1 MADTPGRPVA
11 IGVDPGVS
19 QRRRRHDLD
28 ALRGFAMLLGIA
40 LHASLAFFP
49 APWWVQDRTSAFD
62 GLFDEFL
69 WAVHGFRM
77 PVFFLMS
84 GFFTALLWRRRGLGA
99 LLNHRLRRVALP
111 LLLGLLT
118 IVPLTT
124 FVGDWAAGS
133 APVVQVAD
141 DDIWGKVFAG
151 DVSGV
156 ERLLDRGFDPDLRGE
171 PGGWTLLH
179 AAALTGDV
187 EMLDLLLSRG
197 AEPAPV
203 ATASEGETPLG
214 VAFHF
219 GHEEAADLLVA
230 YAGGDPLPDG
240 MEWSEIP
247 GWAAGAVEMEGDD
260 GASGRL
266 DLSTIQQFYH
276 LWFLWFLLWLVAG
289 FAIIAWAVD
298 RRDRQSNWPRRV
310 MWSMIPLTIVP
321 QLYMGDGGAYPV
333 FGPDTSDGFVP
344 LPHVMAYYAT
354 FFTFGALMYRRRGR
368 TGRLLVDTIGGRW
381 WLYLPISFLVVFP
394 AGLLFTFG
402 EVAFHLGWEGQ
413 AADVNAGLFVTFGEV
428 AFSWLVASV
437 LQVAY
442 AWGMCFGLMGLFR
455 VLLPVERRGVRYLS
469 DSSYWLYLAHLP
481 MVVVAQAVVRDWNLP
496 AEVKFLLVSV
506 AVTVLALLT
515 YQLFIRYT
523 PIGTMLNGR
532 KLRPTS

>member
-1 MADTPGRPVA
+1 
-11 IGVDPGVS
+11 
-19 QRRRRHDLD
+19 
-28 ALRGFAMLLGIA
+28 MLLGIC

-49 APWWVQDRTSAFD
+49 APWWVQDRRSAFD

-84 GFFTALLWRRRGLGA
+84 GFFTALLWQRRGLGA

-133 APVVQVAD
+133 APAALVED

-151 DVSGV
+151 YVSGV
-156 ERLLDRGFDPDLRGE
+156 EQLLDRGFDVDLRGE

-179 AAALTGDV
+179 AAAFGGDT

-219 GHEEAADLLVA
+219 GHAEAADLLVS
-230 YAGGDPLPDG
+230 YGGGDPLPDG

-247 GWAAGAVEMEGDD
+247 GWEAGAAEQDD
-260 GASGRL
+260 GNGSADGL
-266 DLSTIQQFYH
+266 DLSSIQRFYH

-289 FAIIAWAVD
+289 FAIIAWALD
-298 RRDRQSNWPRRV
+298 RRDRQSARQENWPRWV

-321 QLYMGDGGAYPV
+321 QLSMGGGGAYPV

-344 LPHVMAYYAT
+344 LPHVLAYYAT
-354 FFTFGALMYRRRGR
+354 FFTFGALLYGRRNRKG
-368 TGRLLVDTIGGRW
+368 TLLVDTIGRPW
-381 WLYLPISFLVVFP
+381 WLVLSVSFLAVLPV
-394 AGLLFTFG
+394 GLHFTFV
-402 EVAFHLGWEGQ
+402 EFQWQ
-413 AADVNAGLFVTFGEV
+413 
-428 AFSWLVASV
+428 VASV
-437 LQVAY
+437 LQVLY

-455 VLLPVERRGVRYLS
+455 VLLPRERRGIRYLS
-469 DSSYWLYLAHLP
+469 DSAYWVYLVHLP
-481 MVVVAQAVVRDWNLP
+481 LGVAAQMWVFDWDLF
-496 AEVKFLLVSV
+496 AGVKFLLICGVVTAVS
-506 AVTVLALLT
+506 LLS
-515 YQLFIRYT
+515 YQAFVRYT
-523 PIGTMLNGR
+523 PIGTMLNG
-532 KLRPTS
+532 KKTRPGRALADKA

>member
-1 MADTPGRPVA
+1 
-11 IGVDPGVS
+11 
-19 QRRRRHDLD
+19 
-28 ALRGFAMLLGIA
+28 MLLGIG

-49 APWWVQDRTSAFD
+49 APWWVQDRTSGLD

-111 LLLGLLT
+111 LLIGMFT
-118 IVPLTT
+118 IVPLTSL
-124 FVGDWAAGS
+124 VGDWAARS
-133 APVVQVAD
+133 APAVAVAD

-156 ERLLDRGFDPDLRGE
+156 EQLLDRGFDPDLRGE

-187 EMLDLLLSRG
+187 EMLRLLLSRG
-197 AEPAPV
+197 ADPAPV

-219 GHEEAADLLVA
+219 GQEDAADLLVVHG
-230 YAGGDPLPDG
+230 GGDPLPEG

-247 GWAAGAVEMEGDD
+247 GWGAGAVETEEDD
-260 GASGRL
+260 GSSGL
-266 DLSTIQQFYH
+266 DLSTIQRFFH

-289 FAIIAWAVD
+289 FAIVAWMVD
-298 RRDRQSNWPRRV
+298 RRPDTHAEGQAGWPRWV

-321 QLYMGDGGAYPV
+321 QLYMGGGGAFPV

-344 LPHVMAYYAT
+344 LPHVLAYYAT
-354 FFTFGALMYRRRGR
+354 FFVFGALMYRRRGR
-368 TGRLLVDTIGGRW
+368 SGRLLVDTVGRPW
-381 WLYLPISFLVVFP
+381 WLFLPVSFLIVLP
-394 AGLLFTFG
+394 AGLVFTFEE
-402 EVAFHLGWEGQ
+402 EV
-413 AADVNAGLFVTFGEV
+413 
-428 AFSWLVASV
+428 FSWPVASV

-455 VLLPVERRGVRYLS
+455 VLLAVERRGVRYLS

-481 MVVVAQAVVRDWNLP
+481 VVVAAQAMVRDWNLP
-496 AEVKFLLVSV
+496 AEAKFVTISV
-506 AVTVLALLT
+506 AVTGLLLLT

-532 KLRPTS
+532 KLRPIS

>member
-1 MADTPGRPVA
+1 MGESP
-11 IGVDPGVS
+11 
-19 QRRRRHDLD
+19 RRRLHDLD
-28 ALRGFAMLLGIA
+28 ALRGFAMLLGIG

-49 APWWVQDRTSAFD
+49 APWWVQDRTSSLD

-111 LLLGLLT
+111 LLIGMFT
-118 IVPLTT
+118 IVPLTSL
-124 FVGDWAAGS
+124 VGDWAAGS
-133 APVVQVAD
+133 APPTQVAD

-151 DVSGV
+151 DVAGV
-156 ERLLDRGFDPDLRGE
+156 EQLLDRGFDPDLRGE
-171 PGGWTLLH
+171 LGGWTLLH
-179 AAALTGDV
+179 AAALTGDL

-197 AEPAPV
+197 AEPEPV

-219 GHEEAADLLVA
+219 GHEEAADLLVTSG
-230 YAGGDPLPDG
+230 GGDPLPEG
-240 MEWSEIP
+240 IEWSEIP
-247 GWAAGAVEMEGDD
+247 GWGAGAVDPDEGDD
-260 GASGRL
+260 SADGL

-289 FAIIAWAVD
+289 FGIVAWAVD
-298 RRDRQSNWPRRV
+298 RRDPHGLGQATWPRWV

-321 QLYMGDGGAYPV
+321 QLYMGGGGAYPV
-333 FGPDTSDGFVP
+333 FGPDTSDGLVP
-344 LPHVMAYYAT
+344 LPHVLAYHAT
-354 FFTFGALMYRRRGR
+354 FFAFGALMYRRRGR
-368 TGRLLVDTIGGRW
+368 SGLELVDTIGSRW
-381 WLYLPISFLVVFP
+381 WLFLPVSLLIVLP
-394 AGLLFTFG
+394 AGLVFTF
-402 EVAFHLGWEGQ
+402 EPDL
-413 AADVNAGLFVTFGEV
+413 
-428 AFSWLVASV
+428 FSWPVASV

-455 VLLPVERRGVRYLS
+455 VLLSTERRGVRYLS

-481 MVVVAQAVVRDWNLP
+481 VVVVAQAMVRDWSLP
-496 AEVKFLLVSV
+496 AGVKFLMITVS
-506 AVTVLALLT
+506 VTVLLLLT

-523 PIGTMLNGR
+523 PIGTMLNG
-532 KLRPTS
+532 KKVRPSYRIGRTTDP

>member
-1 MADTPGRPVA
+1 
-11 IGVDPGVS
+11 
-19 QRRRRHDLD
+19 
-28 ALRGFAMLLGIA
+28 MLLGIG

-49 APWWVQDRTSAFD
+49 APWWVQDRTSGLE

-99 LLNHRLRRVALP
+99 LLDHRLRRVALP
-111 LLLGLLT
+111 LLVGVFT

-124 FVGDWAAGS
+124 LVGDWAAES
-133 APVVQVAD
+133 APAPQVED
-141 DDIWGKVFAG
+141 DDIFGKVFVG
-151 DVSGV
+151 EVSGV
-156 ERLLDRGFDPDLRGE
+156 EQLLDRGFDVDLRSE

-179 AAALTGDV
+179 AAALTGDT

-219 GHEEAADLLVA
+219 GHEEAADLLVV
-230 YAGGDPLPDG
+230 YGGGDRLPEG

-247 GWAAGAVEMEGDD
+247 GWGAGAVETENDNGS
-260 GASGRL
+260 AARL
-266 DLSTIQQFYH
+266 DLSEIQRFYH
-276 LWFLWFLLWLVAG
+276 LWFLWFLLWMVAG
-289 FAIIAWAVD
+289 FAIVAWAVG
-298 RRDRQSNWPRRV
+298 RRDPHRAGQAVWPRWV

-321 QLYMGDGGAYPV
+321 QLFMGGGGAYPA

-344 LPHVMAYYAT
+344 LAHVLAYYAT
-354 FFTFGALMYRRRGR
+354 FFAFGALMYRRQARSGMPV
-368 TGRLLVDTIGGRW
+368 VDTVGRPW
-381 WLYLPISFLVVFP
+381 WLFLPISFLVVFP
-394 AGLLFTFG
+394 AGLVFTF
-402 EVAFHLGWEGQ
+402 EE
-413 AADVNAGLFVTFGEV
+413 AAR
-428 AFSWLVASV
+428 SWPVASL

-442 AWGMCFGLMGLFR
+442 AWGMCLGLIGLFR
-455 VLLPVERRGVRYLS
+455 VLLPKERRGVRYLS

-481 MVVVAQAVVRDWNLP
+481 LVVVAQAMVRDWDLP
-496 AEVKFLLVSV
+496 AGLKFLMVSV
-506 AVTVLALLT
+506 AVTVLLLLS

-523 PIGTMLNGR
+523 PVGTMLSGK
-532 KLRPTS
+532 KLRPSTRIEPTTVP

>member
-1 MADTPGRPVA
+1 MTNTPAAPVA

-19 QRRRRHDLD
+19 QRRRLHDLD
-28 ALRGFAMLLGIA
+28 ALRGFAMLLGVG

-49 APWWVQDRTSAFD
+49 APWWVQDRTSSLD

-111 LLLGLLT
+111 LAVGMLT
-118 IVPLTT
+118 IVPVTSL
-124 FVGDWAAGS
+124 VGDWAAET
-133 APVVQVAD
+133 APVPRIAD

-151 DVSGV
+151 DVAGV
-156 ERLLDRGFDPDLRGE
+156 EQLLDRGFDPGLRGE

-187 EMLDLLLSRG
+187 EMLDLLFSRG

-230 YAGGDPLPDG
+230 NGGGDPLPEG
-240 MEWSEIP
+240 IEWSEIP
-247 GWAAGAVEMEGDD
+247 GWGAGAVDPDEGDD
-260 GASGRL
+260 SADGL

-289 FAIIAWAVD
+289 FGVVAWAVD
-298 RRDRQSNWPRRV
+298 RRDSHQSGEAIWPRRV

-321 QLYMGDGGAYPV
+321 QLYMGGGGAYPV
-333 FGPDTSDGFVP
+333 FGPDTSDGLVP
-344 LPHVMAYYAT
+344 LPHVLAYYAT
-354 FFTFGALMYRRRGR
+354 FFAFGALMYRRRGR
-368 TGRLLVDTIGGRW
+368 SGLELVDTIGSRW
-381 WLYLPISFLVVFP
+381 WLFLPVSFLIVLP
-394 AGLLFTFG
+394 AGLVFTF
-402 EVAFHLGWEGQ
+402 EPEL
-413 AADVNAGLFVTFGEV
+413 
-428 AFSWLVASV
+428 FSWPAASV

-455 VLLPVERRGVRYLS
+455 VLLSEERRGVRYLS

-481 MVVVAQAVVRDWNLP
+481 VVVVAQAMVRDWNLP
-496 AEVKFLLVSV
+496 AEVKFLMITVSV
-506 AVTVLALLT
+506 MVLALVT
-515 YQLFIRYT
+515 YHFFVRYA
-523 PIGTMLNGR
+523 PVGTMLNG
-532 KLRPTS
+532 KKVRPSGRIGRTADL

>member
-1 MADTPGRPVA
+1 MVDTPGQPVG
-11 IGVDPGVS
+11 IGVHPGVN
-19 QRRRRHDLD
+19 QRRRLHDLD
-28 ALRGFAMLLGIA
+28 ALRGFAMLLGIG

-49 APWWVQDRTSAFD
+49 APWWVQDRTSGFD

-111 LLLGLLT
+111 LLIGMFT
-118 IVPLTT
+118 IVPLTSL
-124 FVGDWAAGS
+124 VGDWAVES
-133 APVVQVAD
+133 APAAPVAD

-156 ERLLDRGFDPDLRGE
+156 EQLLDRGVDPDIRGE

-203 ATASEGETPLG
+203 ATVSEGETPLG

-230 YAGGDPLPDG
+230 YGGGDPLPEG
-240 MEWSEIP
+240 LEWSEIP
-247 GWAAGAVEMEGDD
+247 GWGAGVVEAEEED
-260 GASGRL
+260 GSDTGL
-266 DLSTIQQFYH
+266 DLSTIQRFFH

-289 FAIIAWAVD
+289 FAIVAWAVD
-298 RRDRQSNWPRRV
+298 RRDPHGSGQATWPRWV
-310 MWSMIPLTIVP
+310 MSSMIPLTIVP
-321 QLYMGDGGAYPV
+321 QLYMGGGGAYPV
-333 FGPDTSDGFVP
+333 FGPDTSDGLIP
-344 LPHVMAYYAT
+344 LPHVLAYYAT
-354 FFTFGALMYRRRGR
+354 FFAFGALMYRRRGR
-368 TGRLLVDTIGGRW
+368 SGKLLVDTVGRPW
-381 WLYLPISFLVVFP
+381 WLFLPVSILIVLP
-394 AGLLFTFG
+394 AGLVFTFD
-402 EVAFHLGWEGQ
+402 EK
-413 AADVNAGLFVTFGEV
+413 
-428 AFSWLVASV
+428 AFSWPVASV
-437 LQVAY
+437 LQVVY

-455 VLLPVERRGVRYLS
+455 VLLSEERPGVRYLS

-481 MVVVAQAVVRDWNLP
+481 VVVAAQAVVRDWNLP
-496 AEVKFLLVSV
+496 AEVKFLMISV
-506 AVTVLALLT
+506 AVTVLLLLS
-515 YQLFIRYT
+515 YQFFIRYT
-523 PIGTMLNGR
+523 PIGTLLNGR
-532 KLRPTS
+532 KLRPSS

>member
-1 MADTPGRPVA
+1 MADTPARPVA
-11 IGVDPGVS
+11 IGVDPEAGP
-19 QRRRRHDLD
+19 RRRLHDLD
-28 ALRGFAMLLGIA
+28 ALRGFAMLLGIG

-49 APWWVQDRTSAFD
+49 AAWWVQDRTSGFD

-111 LLLGLLT
+111 LLIGLFT
-118 IVPLTT
+118 IVPLTSL
-124 FVGDWAAGS
+124 VGDWAVES
-133 APVVQVAD
+133 APEAQLAD
-141 DDIWGKVFAG
+141 DDIWGKAFAG
-151 DVSGV
+151 DVAGV

-187 EMLDLLLSRG
+187 EMLELLLSRG
-197 AEPAPV
+197 AVPAPV

-219 GHEEAADLLVA
+219 AHEDAADLLVA
-230 YAGGDPLPDG
+230 YGGGDPLPEG

-247 GWAAGAVEMEGDD
+247 GWGAGAVDAEEDD

-266 DLSTIQQFYH
+266 DLSEIQRFFH

-289 FAIIAWAVD
+289 FAIVAWAVD
-298 RRDRQSNWPRRV
+298 RRDPHGSGQATWPRWV
-310 MWSMIPLTIVP
+310 MWSMIPLTLVP
-321 QLYMGDGGAYPV
+321 QLYMGGGGAYPV
-333 FGPDTSDGFVP
+333 FGPDTSDGLVP
-344 LPHVMAYYAT
+344 LPHVLAYYAT
-354 FFTFGALMYRRRGR
+354 FFAFGALMYRRRGR
-368 TGRLLVDTIGGRW
+368 SGKLLIDTVGRPW
-381 WLYLPISFLVVFP
+381 WLFLPVSFLVVFP
-394 AGLLFTFG
+394 AGLVFTFDK
-402 EVAFHLGWEGQ
+402 E
-413 AADVNAGLFVTFGEV
+413 
-428 AFSWLVASV
+428 AFSWPVASV

-455 VLLPVERRGVRYLS
+455 VLLAEERPGVRYLS

-481 MVVVAQAVVRDWNLP
+481 VVVVAQAVVRDWNLP
-496 AEVKFLLVSV
+496 AEVKFLMISV
-506 AVTVLALLT
+506 AVTVLLLLT

-532 KLRPTS
+532 KLRPSS